1 MKISKN
7 TIYMVIQLTF
17 WMVYCSCYGFVS
29 YYLVEKGFG
38 TSIVGIVTATAGI
51 LSAAGQPL
59 VGAIADNPKVG
70 WRKPLIIVLCLL
82 TVAGVGL
89 AAISV
94 LGSGALICLSYGG
107 IMLLLGIAVPLINT
121 AGVAFPDEINFGI
134 ARGTGSFGYALN
146 SYILGALTVRVGPM
160 IVPIC
165 IAAVSLILLIFTLQ
179 LPNKVIE
186 QKVSTN
192 ADVKGEEAKG
202 KDVRGADR
210 KFLSNYPQFRFL
222 WIVLIFMLT
231 VHCLSNSYLL
241 QILEKAGG
249 DSHDLGIA
257 VAIAA
262 VMEMPMIFFYEK
274 VNKYISAQNL
284 LIMAVVTYLI
294 RSVLQLWT
302 DNLTVLY
309 MIQFLQLTSW
319 GVYASASV
327 YYANEIIPEKDR
339 SKGQA
344 YMSNALT
351 IGSVI
356 GALVGGRL
364 IDLYDVNVML
374 VFQVGMATV
383 AVVGMIIWKISYKTP
398 KST

>member
-7 TIYMVIQLTF
+7 TIYMIVQLTF
-17 WMVYCSCYGFVS
+17 WMIYCSCYGFVS

-51 LSAAGQPL
+51 LSATGQPL
-59 VGAIADNPKVG
+59 VGAIADNPKIG
-70 WRKPLIIVLCLL
+70 WKKPLITVLCLL
-82 TVAGVGL
+82 TVAGIAL
-89 AAISV
+89 AGISV
-94 LGSGALICLSYGG
+94 WGSGALICLSYGD

-134 ARGTGSFGYALN
+134 ARGTGSFGYALS

-160 IVPIC
+160 IIPIE
-165 IAAVSLILLIFTLQ
+165 IALISLILLAFTLQ
-179 LPNKVIE
+179 LPNKLPENKQLNNVIE
-186 QKVSTN
+186 KNMEQTKEVS
-192 ADVKGEEAKG
+192 KS
-202 KDVRGADR
+202 
-210 KFLSNYPQFRFL
+210 FLSKYPKFRFL

-257 VAIAA
+257 VAIAT

-284 LIMAVVTYLI
+284 LVMAVVTYLI

-309 MIQFLQLTSW
+309 LIQFLQLTSW

-364 IDLYDVNVML
+364 IDLYDVNAML
-374 VFQVGMATV
+374 VFQVGMATI
-383 AVVGMIIWKISYKTP
+383 AVIGMIAWKAQKDIS
-398 KST
+398 